1 MTNLDK
7 TKKSLKGDKSKR
19 QTRKQRRE
27 MVDQLNPIT
36 EEDVSADWVSLC
48 KFTKQEIKDAS
59 PSIRTGNKVVDYFTY
74 EERLHTK
81 ANQHMDFYSF
91 WRDREKFKKIK
102 YIRNMLTFYES
113 RDIAEIR
120 KWKYIYNLYVSSVSI
135 FRPVMSMEIYDKVQA
150 KRVLD
155 FTMGWGGRLVGACA
169 RNLEAYYGV
178 DLNTHLE
185 TPYRNLVAFLQK
197 QGTTTDIQLHFK
209 DALLVDYSQ
218 MDYDTV
224 MTSPPYYNIEVYRNQ
239 PLKTKTQWNEEFY
252 KPILEKTWASLKIG
266 GHYCLNVPVEVYENA
281 CIPVLGKCHMKMVL
295 KKGRRTKTSK
305 YVEYIYI
312 WKKAK

>member
-1 MTNLDK
+1 MANQEKQK
-7 TKKSLKGDKSKR
+7 TKKTKTKGSR
-19 QTRKQRRE
+19 QTRKERRE
-27 MVDQLNPIT
+27 MVEALNPISK
-36 EEDVSADWVSLC
+36 EDILADWSALRA
-48 KFTKQEIKDAS
+48 FTKREIKDAS
-59 PSIRTGNKVVDYFTY
+59 SSVHIGNKVVDYFTY
-74 EERLHTK
+74 EERLFTK
-81 ANQHMDFYSF
+81 ANQNIDFYTF
-91 WRDREKFKKIK
+91 WRNRKENRKIK
-102 YIRNMLTFYES
+102 YIQNMLKFYES

-135 FRPVMSMEIYDKVQA
+135 FRPIVAMEIYDKVNA

-185 TPYRNLVAFLQK
+185 TPYRNLVGFLK
-197 QGTTTDIQLHFK
+197 ELPVTTDIELHFK
-209 DALLVDYSQ
+209 DALFVDYSK

-224 MTSPPYYNIEVYRNQ
+224 LTSPPYYNIEVYRNQ

-252 KPILEKTWASLKIG
+252 KPILEKTWASLKVG
-266 GHYCLNVPVEVYENA
+266 GHYCLNVPLEVYENA
-281 CIPVLGKCHMKMVL
+281 CIPVFGKCHMKMIL
-295 KKGRRTKTSK
+295 KKRQRSKTNK